1 MLFSITSHKWLIK
14 HIRRKLKL
22 SFTYLKHFNN
32 ILTIYLKFVVML
44 LVLKLVKIKIQY
56 FDLLLTESQYL
67 GNQLSVINKIV

>member
-1 MLFSITSHKWLIK
+1 MLFFITYHKWLIK

-44 LVLKLVKIKIQY
+44 LALKLVKIKIQNV
-56 FDLLLTESQYL
+56 DLLSTESQYL